1 MGVVYQ
7 SSFHG
12 VGLQSQVSAARLEKM
27 AASTVVSKSKIMR
40 DITAYSSGQ
49 TALKQTQE
57 GSSKREPAGLF
68 DKDEKVLWSAP
79 SSFRLG
85 PSRSLAYLRPL
96 RPNHEVRSFQFVPP
110 VSDGEETVTT
120 RAASWLRSPDAGLFD
135 LDCLDEESATCS
147 AC

>member
-79 SSFRLG
+79 
-85 PSRSLAYLRPL
+85 
-96 RPNHEVRSFQFVPP
+96 
-110 VSDGEETVTT
+110 
-120 RAASWLRSPDAGLFD
+120 
-135 LDCLDEESATCS
+135 
-147 AC
+147 